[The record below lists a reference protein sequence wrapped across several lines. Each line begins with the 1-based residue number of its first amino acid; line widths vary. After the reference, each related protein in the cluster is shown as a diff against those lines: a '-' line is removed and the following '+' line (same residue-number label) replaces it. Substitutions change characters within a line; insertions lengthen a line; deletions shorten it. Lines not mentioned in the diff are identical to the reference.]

1 MRRKWFCVLV
11 YSYLHSQSLLCA
23 SRKWHVNVVIY
34 FYVSVRLKTSV
45 PIYVCPR
52 QTTLSSRLC
61 SFWSVHVSWH
71 WAMLA
76 LKCGTCQTLHAFS
89 ALCDYSK
96 FRIRTQ
102 EFDSRI
108 SYSILKKCWTVAEY
122 VGLLEPASRGI
133 ECTLRADEALFF
145 FFTRNCWVEQ
155 NSYSVAV
162 YRNIQNSSL
171 SPSLL
176 SNFLFCF
183 VFQILFYAGK
193 HPTVIRYSKLAFI
206 RKFLIDW
213 KISMF
218 AHP

>member
-1 MRRKWFCVLV
+1 MCVRDRLPCQAACV
-11 YSYLHSQSLLCA
+11 VFGQCMSPDIGRC
-23 SRKWHVNVVIY
+23 WHWNVAP
-34 FYVSVRLKTSV
+34 VRLFTLFLRYAIIRNFGYEHKNLIREFHTRFLKMLDCGRICGFIGACFTWNRV
-45 PIYVCPR
+45 YV
-52 QTTLSSRLC
+52 
-61 SFWSVHVSWH
+61 
-71 WAMLA
+71 
-76 LKCGTCQTLHAFS
+76 TCWRST
-89 ALCDYSK
+89 
-96 FRIRTQ
+96 
-102 EFDSRI
+102 
-108 SYSILKKCWTVAEY
+108 
-122 VGLLEPASRGI
+122 
-133 ECTLRADEALFF
+133 FF